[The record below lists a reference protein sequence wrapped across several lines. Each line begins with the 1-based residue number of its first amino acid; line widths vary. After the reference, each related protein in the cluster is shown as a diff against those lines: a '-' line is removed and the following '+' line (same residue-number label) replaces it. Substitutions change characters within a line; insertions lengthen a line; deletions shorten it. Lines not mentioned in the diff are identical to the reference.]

1 MSIEA
6 LIPVS
11 AEVVSQPVS
20 KAVIIM
26 YPDGRITGGRNDIP
40 KTSLVEDFYS
50 VVSKQI
56 ARYKKKGFT
65 IFGIVYQDTT
75 QENFSVL
82 YPVHEFDRLVE
93 VPRKIDEW
101 KHEEHE
107 DLLDEVIGKLNLSET
122 AETIVGGYHALD
134 CVVEMAKVLRRN
146 NFNVQVN
153 PLLTNELA
161 FLLISHLAR
170 VNYILKERK
179 LDLDI
184 WKMKKEDLQNAINK

>member
-1 MSIEA
+1 MEEEIKETTEA
-6 LIPVS
+6 EDLIDTLADGVVAIDKES
-11 AEVVSQPVS
+11 RIISFSEGAEH
-20 KAVIIM
+20 
-26 YPDGRITGGRNDIP
+26 ITG
-40 KTSLVEDFYS
+40 
-50 VVSKQI
+50 
-56 ARYKKKGFT
+56 FT
-65 IFGIVYQDTT
+65 
-75 QENFSVL
+75 
-82 YPVHEFDRLVE
+82 
-93 VPRKIDEW
+93 
-101 KHEEHE
+101 
-107 DLLDEVIGKLNLSET
+107 LDEVIGKLNLSET